1 MPNFYICLKMK
12 LKILCWLFWRSFH
25 EPVTRPKQPTLV
37 AFASLRSVNGS
48 YEHFLS
54 FNKMIFKY
62 FQTARAKVHFLKSI
76 LVPLHLSNFFCNMLI
91 PWPLKKEGVE
101 LYHRSVFFLRKTAK
115 NIYIPPLRCFQ
126 SFLIEFISLQT
137 YTGMKERKT
146 QNFYSGR
153 ITSNLNH
160 N

>member
-1 MPNFYICLKMK
+1 MPNFYVCLKMK
-12 LKILCWLFWRSFH
+12 LKMLCWFICRSFH

-37 AFASLRSVNGS
+37 AFSSLGTVNDRE
-48 YEHFLS
+48 EHFLS

-137 YTGMKERKT
+137 YTGIKERKT